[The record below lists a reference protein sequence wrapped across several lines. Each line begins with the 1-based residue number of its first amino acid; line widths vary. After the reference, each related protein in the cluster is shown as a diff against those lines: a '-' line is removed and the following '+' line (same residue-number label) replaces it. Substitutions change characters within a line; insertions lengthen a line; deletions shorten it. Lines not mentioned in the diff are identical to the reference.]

1 MADIVYIYANNQT
14 GQEALSAIRQISSGL
29 ATLDRLDG
37 LRANSIGVSAAQMQT
52 NFGTLNAA
60 QAQALSDRWA
70 GIIAWWN
77 GEATWMQ
84 TAAEVRQALRDL
96 VDATTVAAA

>member
-37 LRANSIGVSAAQMQT
+37 LRANSIGVSAATMQA
-52 NFGTLNAA
+52 NFGTLNDAH
-60 QAQALSDRWA
+60 AQALSDRMA
-70 GIIAWWN
+70 GIVAWWN
-77 GEATWMQ
+77 GDAAWMQ
-84 TAAEVRQALRDL
+84 TAADVRSALRDL

>member
-14 GQEALSAIRQISSGL
+14 GQEALAAIKQISSGF

-37 LRANSIGVSAAQMQT
+37 LRANSIGVSAEVMQS

-70 GIIAWWN
+70 GIVAWWN
-77 GEATWMQ
+77 GDPAWMA

-96 VDATTVAAA
+96 VDATTVAA

>member
-14 GQEALSAIRQISSGL
+14 GQETLGAIRQISSGF

-37 LRANSIGVSAAQMQT
+37 LRANSIAISAATMQS
-52 NFGTLNAA
+52 NFGTLDTT

-77 GEATWMQ
+77 GEAAWMA
-84 TAAEVRQALRDL
+84 TAAEVRSALRDL

>member
-1 MADIVYIYANNQT
+1 MADIVYIYANNAT
-14 GQEALSAIRQISSGL
+14 GQETLGAIRQIAQGF
-29 ATLDRLDG
+29 ATLDRLEG
-37 LRANSIGVSAAQMQT
+37 LRANSIAISAATMQS
-52 NFGTLNAA
+52 NFGTLDTT

-70 GIIAWWN
+70 GIIAWYN
-77 GEATWMQ
+77 GEAAWMQ

>member
-37 LRANSIGVSAAQMQT
+37 LRANSIAISAATMQS
-52 NFGTLNAA
+52 NFGTLDAA

-70 GIIAWWN
+70 GIVAWWN
-77 GEATWMQ
+77 GGTAWMQ
-84 TAAEVRQALRDL
+84 TAAEVRSALRDL
-96 VDATTVAAA
+96 VDATTVAAG

>member
-1 MADIVYIYANNQT
+1 MADIVYIYSTNQT
-14 GQEALSAIRQISSGL
+14 GQEALGAIRQISQGF

-37 LRANSIGVSAAQMQT
+37 LRANSIGVSAAVMQS
-52 NFGTLNAA
+52 NFGTLDTA

-70 GIIAWWN
+70 GVLAWWN
-77 GEATWMQ
+77 GETAWMS

-96 VDATTVAAA
+96 VDATTVAAT

>member
-14 GQEALSAIRQISSGL
+14 GQEALGAIRQISSGL

-37 LRANSIGVSAAQMQT
+37 LRANSIGVSAAQMQA

-77 GEATWMQ
+77 GEAVWMQ

>member
-1 MADIVYIYANNQT
+1 MADIVYIYQSTST
-14 GQEALSAIRQISSGL
+14 GQEALGAIRQIAQGF

-37 LRANSIGVSAAQMQT
+37 LRANSIGVSDTVMAS

-60 QAQALSDRWA
+60 QGQALSDRWA

-77 GEATWMQ
+77 GEESWMT
-84 TAAEVRQALRDL
+84 TAAQVRQALKDL
-96 VDATTVAAA
+96 VDATTVAT

>member
-14 GQEALSAIRQISSGL
+14 GQEALGAIRQIAQGF
-29 ATLDRLDG
+29 ATLERLDG
-37 LRANSIGVSAAQMQT
+37 LRANSIGVSAATMQS
-52 NFGTLNAA
+52 NFGTLNPA

-70 GIIAWWN
+70 GLMAWWS
-77 GEATWMQ
+77 GGGTLT
-84 TAAEVRQALRDL
+84 TAAQVRQALYDL